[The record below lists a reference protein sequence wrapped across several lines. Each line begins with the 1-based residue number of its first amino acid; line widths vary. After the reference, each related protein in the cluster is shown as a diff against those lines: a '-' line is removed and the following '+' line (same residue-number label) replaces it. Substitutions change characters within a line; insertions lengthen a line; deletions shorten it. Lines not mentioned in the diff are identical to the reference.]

1 MLLITLG
8 RWRAPELKRQRYVKM
23 LSSYQLKILKEIGID
38 AWFERPRPS
47 DNETGENKT
56 STKNI
61 SLRVIHCEKCV
72 LLCSQS
78 DEVFAKR
85 FVKDLMSALTWR
97 STKSFADLGDYSH
110 VDFSWPLLENSV
122 DPEKA
127 LLAFVNEHNVFGGDR
142 IVVASSEVL
151 EAVDLILESIDV
163 GIIKIPSWEEIMRE
177 GELKRV
183 FWTSLF
189 DD

>member
-1 MLLITLG
+1 
-8 RWRAPELKRQRYVKM
+8 M

-38 AWFERPRPS
+38 VWFERPPPS
-47 DNETGENKT
+47 NNETEQNKT

-72 LLCSQS
+72 LLCSQG
-78 DEVFAKR
+78 DEIFGKR

-97 STKSFADLGDYSH
+97 STKSFADLGDYSY
-110 VDFSWPLLENSV
+110 VDFSWPLLQNSV

-127 LLAFVNEHNVFGGDR
+127 LLAFVNEHNFFDGDR
-142 IVVASSEVL
+142 IVVASSGVL
-151 EAVDLILESIDV
+151 DAVDLILESIDV